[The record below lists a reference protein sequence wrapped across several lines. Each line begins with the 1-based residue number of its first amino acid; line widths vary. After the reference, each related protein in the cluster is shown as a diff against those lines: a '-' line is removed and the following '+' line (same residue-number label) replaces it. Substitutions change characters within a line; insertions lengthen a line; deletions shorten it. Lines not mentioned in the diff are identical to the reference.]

1 MRTSRH
7 CAFSYGTPSAAVVH
21 MSQTVSASY
30 PRASAQSLSACA
42 YAICAAS
49 SSTVRIFSSAASTAF
64 AASRMRGCDTDT
76 SRSRTVRSSR
86 TEPTNCGITP
96 SPPLTET
103 VPPCGWSS
111 PASSRSRVVL
121 PAPFAPTR
129 ATTAPS
135 ATRKEASPS
144 STRPS
149 GR

>member
-1 MRTSRH
+1 M
-7 CAFSYGTPSAAVVH
+7 VH
-21 MSQTVSASY
+21 MSHTVSASY

-42 YAICAAS
+42 YFICAAS
-49 SSTVRIFSSAASTAF
+49 SSTVRISSSALSTAC
-64 AASRMRGCDTDT
+64 AASRMRGWATET
-76 SRSRTVRSSR
+76 SRSLTVRSSR

-96 SPPLTET
+96 SPPLTDT

-111 PASSRSRVVL
+111 PDRSRSSVVF

-135 ATRKEASPS
+135 ATRNEASPS

>member
-1 MRTSRH
+1 M
-7 CAFSYGTPSAAVVH
+7 PSAAVVQ
-21 MSQTVSASY
+21 MSHSVSASY
-30 PRASAQSLSACA
+30 PRTSAQSLSACA

-49 SSTVRIFSSAASTAF
+49 SSTVRIRSSAASTAS
-64 AASRMRGCDTDT
+64 AAFLIPGRATDT

-86 TEPTNCGITP
+86 TEPTNWAITP
-96 SPPLTET
+96 SPPLTDTE
-103 VPPCGWSS
+103 PPCGWISPESS
-111 PASSRSRVVL
+111 LRSVVL

-135 ATRKEASPS
+135 ATRNEASPS